1 MTTAPTDSLLV
12 ADIGSVTTRAALL
25 DIVNGQFRFV
35 ALGEAPSSVA
45 PPFGDMSEGVR
56 HALDHLGQITGRAFL
71 DEDERLILPAR
82 ADGSGVDAFTATVSA
97 GEPLRAVLVGLMPN
111 ISLASAQRLAT
122 TSYVRVVE
130 LFGLGDRRR
139 EDQQLDALLHAK
151 PEVVIISGGT
161 ENGSQAAVL
170 RLAETVA
177 LAAQL
182 MPETARPEILFAGNS
197 AAREK
202 IKTLFANLCHV
213 EVANNLRPEL
223 DDEDVASAGRGLAK
237 MYEHLRLKRMAGYNE
252 MSQWRGGGSITP
264 AANAFGNV
272 VRFLGKTAD
281 GKNRALGVD
290 LGASSTAVA
299 ASFADN
305 LWLTVRADVG
315 VGHSASN
322 LLHHVP
328 LENVTRWLPEGLSA
342 DDAHDYIFNKSI
354 HPATL
359 PHEARELYLE
369 HALACECL
377 LLAVSAA
384 QTGWPASASG
394 LLPQFDRII
403 GTGAALAR
411 APKAGQAALMMLNGL
426 QPTGITQLILDWHV
440 IAPALGA
447 AAALNPVAAV
457 QILETDSFQTLGTA
471 VSLVGRG
478 RIGQTA
484 ARIKISGGDEAV
496 DAKVPFGSI
505 KIFRLPPDREVKVA
519 LHPAAGFNAGF
530 GVGAAKTLTVRG
542 GAVGLIVD
550 ARGRPVAFPSNPAKR
565 MAAVNQWYRELGEYG
580 EP

>member
-35 ALGEAPSSVA
+35 AMGEASSSVE

-56 HALDHLGQITGRAFL
+56 HALDHLKQITGRTFL
-71 DEDERLILPAR
+71 DEEERLILPAR
-82 ADGSGVDAFTATVSA
+82 ANGSGVDAFAATVSA

-139 EDQQLDALLHAK
+139 EDQQLDALLHAQ

-161 ENGSQAAVL
+161 ENGSQAALL

-177 LAAQL
+177 QAAQL
-182 MPETARPEILFAGNS
+182 LPENVRPEILFAGNS

-202 IKTLFANLCHV
+202 INKLFANLCHV
-213 EVANNLRPEL
+213 EVADNLRPEL
-223 DDEDVASAGRGLAK
+223 DGEDVASAGRQLAT
-237 MYEHLRLKRMAGYNE
+237 MFEHLRLKRIAGYNE
-252 MSQWRGGGSITP
+252 LSQWRGGSITP

-272 VRFLGKTAD
+272 IRFLSKTAQ
-281 GKNRALGVD
+281 GKKRALGVD

-299 ASFADN
+299 ASFADD

-328 LENVTRWLPEGLSA
+328 LENVARWLPEGFSE
-342 DDAHDYIFNKSI
+342 DDARNYIFNKSI

-359 PHEARELYLE
+359 PHEAGELYLE
-369 HALACECL
+369 HALATECL
-377 LLAVSAA
+377 QLAVSAA
-384 QTGWPASASG
+384 QSGWPGGSSG

-403 GTGAALAR
+403 GTGAVLAR
-411 APKAGQAALMMLNGL
+411 APKAWQAALMMLDGL
-426 QPTGITQLILDWHV
+426 QPTGVAQLILDWHI

-471 VSLVGRG
+471 VSLTGQGRF
-478 RIGQTA
+478 GQTA
-484 ARIKISGGDEAV
+484 ARIKISGGGEAV
-496 DAKVPFGSI
+496 NVQVPFGSI
-505 KIFRLPPDREVKVA
+505 KVFPVAPDHEVKVTIQ
-519 LHPAAGFNAGF
+519 PAGGFDAGF
-530 GVGAAKTLTVRG
+530 GFGVSKTLTVG
-542 GAVGLIVD
+542 GGVVGLIVD

-565 MAAVNQWYRELGEYG
+565 LKLVKQWHTDLA
-580 EP
+580 